1 VSRKPSPMDPFL
13 ARALSALE
21 EMEKKPVQAGGKAV
35 PLEALVPSPQPRRRF
50 ENLEALAESIRE
62 KGVLQPLLVRPLG
75 DGRYAIVAGERR
87 YRAAKMAGLAEVP
100 VRVLDLSEKEA
111 RLLALVENLQREDLN
126 PYEETLGVL
135 DLLSEELGKTREEV
149 VGLLRQMKNAKEG
162 RIRGNVAPK
171 DAQRV
176 EEIFNALGRMNWESF
191 IRHRLPLLG
200 LPEDLR
206 AALEEGT
213 LPYTAALELKKVK
226 DLEARARLLEEA
238 KGGLSLRE
246 LKAKVREVMAKEK
259 APPAWHKEVAAKLAR
274 LDPESLTPEK
284 RQEVERY
291 LKALLELLEGKGDER
306 APLAQLGD
314 EA

>member
-1 VSRKPSPMDPFL
+1 LKGLVEEAKSPATSHL
-13 ARALSALE
+13 
-21 EMEKKPVQAGGKAV
+21 
-35 PLEALVPSPQPRRRF
+35 PLEALLPSPQPRRRF
-50 ENLEALAESIRE
+50 ENLEALAQSIRE

-135 DLLSEELGKTREEV
+135 ELLSEELGKTREEV

-162 RIRGNVAPK
+162 RIRDNVVPK

-176 EEIFNALGRMNWESF
+176 EEIFKALGRMTWESF
-191 IRHRLPLLG
+191 VQHRLPLLG

-246 LKAKVREVMAKEK
+246 LRAKVREVLVKEK
-259 APPAWHKEVAAKLAR
+259 APPPWHKEVASRLAR
-274 LDPESLTPEK
+274 LDPESLPPEK
-284 RQEVERY
+284 RQEVERH
-291 LKALLELLEGKGDER
+291 LKALLELLG
-306 APLAQLGD
+306 
-314 EA
+314 

>member
-21 EMEKKPVQAGGKAV
+21 EMEKKPVQAGGKV
-35 PLEALVPSPQPRRRF
+35 LPLEALVPSPQPRRRF

-87 YRAAKMAGLAEVP
+87 YRAAKMAGLTEVP

-135 DLLSEELGKTREEV
+135 ELLSEELGKTREEV
-149 VGLLRQMKNAKEG
+149 VGLLERMRKEK
-162 RIRGNVAPK
+162 RGVVARNVAGTPE
-171 DAQRV
+171 AQKV
-176 EEIFNALGRMNWESF
+176 EAVFKALGRTTWETF
-191 IRHRLPLLG
+191 VRHRLPLLG

-206 AALEEGT
+206 AALEEGAI
-213 LPYTAALELKKVK
+213 PYTTALELKKVK
-226 DLEARARLLEEA
+226 DPEARTRLLEEA

-246 LKAKVREVMAKEK
+246 LRARVREALRREQ
-259 APPAWHKEVAAKLAR
+259 APHPLPKKVAARLAR
-274 LDPESLTPEK
+274 LDLEALPEEK
-284 RQEVERY
+284 RKRVEAY
-291 LKALLELLEGKGDER
+291 LEALHQLLE
-306 APLAQLGD
+306 
-314 EA
+314 

>member
-1 VSRKPSPMDPFL
+1 MSRKPSPMDPFL

-35 PLEALVPSPQPRRRF
+35 PLEALLPSPQPRRRF

-87 YRAAKMAGLAEVP
+87 YRAAKMAGLSEVP
-100 VRVLDLSEKEA
+100 VRVLEISEKEA

-149 VGLLRQMKNAKEG
+149 VALLRQMKNAKEG
-162 RIRGNVAPK
+162 RIRDNVVPK
-171 DAQRV
+171 EAQRV
-176 EEIFNALGRMNWESF
+176 EEIFRALGRMGWESF
-191 IRHRLPLLG
+191 VQHRLPLLS

-206 AALEEGT
+206 EALEAGAI
-213 LPYTAALELKKVK
+213 PYTAALELKKVK
-226 DLEARARLLEEA
+226 DEGLRRELLEEA
-238 KGGLSLRE
+238 RAGLSLRE
-246 LKAKVREVMAKEK
+246 LKARVREVLAKER
-259 APPAWHKEVAAKLAR
+259 APVPWHKEVVARLAR
-274 LDPESLTPEK
+274 LDLEALSPERRSLVEEK
-284 RQEVERY
+284 LRELR
-291 LKALLELLEGKGDER
+291 ELLE
-306 APLAQLGD
+306 
-314 EA
+314 

>member
-1 VSRKPSPMDPFL
+1 VSAIRAYLKGLVEEAKSPATSHL
-13 ARALSALE
+13 
-21 EMEKKPVQAGGKAV
+21 
-35 PLEALVPSPQPRRRF
+35 PLEALLPSPQPRRRF

-135 DLLSEELGKTREEV
+135 ELLSEELGKTREEV
-149 VGLLRQMKNAKEG
+149 VTLLHRMRDEA
-162 RIRGNVAPK
+162 RGKVPRNVAGNPE
-171 DAQRV
+171 AQKV
-176 EEIFNALGRMNWESF
+176 EAVFRALGRMTWETF
-191 IRHRLPLLG
+191 VRHRLPLLG

-206 AALEEGT
+206 AALEEGA

-226 DLEARARLLEEA
+226 DPEARARLLEEA

-246 LKAKVREVMAKEK
+246 LKARVREVMAKEK
-259 APPAWHKEVAAKLAR
+259 APPAWHKEVASRLAR
-274 LDPESLTPEK
+274 LDPESLPPEK
-284 RQEVERY
+284 RRAVERY
-291 LKALLELLEGKGDER
+291 LKALLKLLG
-306 APLAQLGD
+306 
-314 EA
+314 

>member
-1 VSRKPSPMDPFL
+1 MGVMERMFREAMGL
-13 ARALSALE
+13 AAKE
-21 EMEKKPVQAGGKAV
+21 EAFGTEVV
-35 PLEALVPSPQPRRRF
+35 PLSVLVPQAQPRRRF
-50 ENLEALAESIRE
+50 ENLETLAESIRE

-149 VGLLRQMKNAKEG
+149 VGLLRRMRKEK
-162 RIRGNVAPK
+162 RGEAGHNVMASPE
-171 DAQRV
+171 AQRA
-176 EEIFNALGRMNWESF
+176 EEVFQALGRMTWESF
-191 IRHRLPLLG
+191 VQNRLPLLG

-206 AALEEGT
+206 AALEEGAI
-213 LPYTAALELKKVK
+213 PYTAALELKKVK
-226 DLEARARLLEEA
+226 DPEARARLLEEA

-246 LKAKVREVMAKEK
+246 LKARVREALRREQ
-259 APPAWHKEVAAKLAR
+259 APHPLPKKVAARLAR
-274 LDPESLTPEK
+274 LDLEALPEEK
-284 RQEVERY
+284 RKRVEEH
-291 LKALLELLEGKGDER
+291 LEALQALLEGEDHEEVALDR
-306 APLAQLGD
+306 
-314 EA
+314 

>member
-1 VSRKPSPMDPFL
+1 MSAIRAYLKGLVEEAKSPATSHL
-13 ARALSALE
+13 
-21 EMEKKPVQAGGKAV
+21 
-35 PLEALVPSPQPRRRF
+35 PLEALLPSPQPRRRF

-100 VRVLDLSEKEA
+100 VRVLDLPEKEA

-135 DLLSEELGKTREEV
+135 ELLSEELGKTREEV

-162 RIRGNVAPK
+162 RIRDNVVPK

-176 EEIFNALGRMNWESF
+176 EEIFKALGRMTWESF
-191 IRHRLPLLG
+191 VQHRLPLLG

-213 LPYTAALELKKVK
+213 LSYTAALELKKVK
-226 DLEARARLLEEA
+226 DLNARARLLEEA

-246 LKAKVREVMAKEK
+246 LKARVREVLVKEK
-259 APPAWHKEVAAKLAR
+259 VPPPWHKEVATRLAR
-274 LDPESLTPEK
+274 LDPESLPPEK
-284 RQEVERY
+284 RRAVEEKVRE
-291 LKALLELLEGKGDER
+291 LLALLEKR
-306 APLAQLGD
+306 
-314 EA
+314 

>member
-1 VSRKPSPMDPFL
+1 VSRLDEVLGTALLKGK
-13 ARALSALE
+13 RA
-21 EMEKKPVQAGGKAV
+21 QGAGREVVKV

-149 VGLLRQMKNAKEG
+149 VGLLRRMRNEKEG
-162 RIRGNVAPK
+162 GGGPQRCGLSPE
-171 DAQRV
+171 AQRV
-176 EEIFNALGRMNWESF
+176 EEVFRALGRMTWESF
-191 IRHRLPLLG
+191 VQHRLPLLG

-246 LKAKVREVMAKEK
+246 LKARVREVMAKEK
-259 APPAWHKEVAAKLAR
+259 TPPPWHKEVASRLAR
-274 LDPESLTPEK
+274 LDPESLPPEK
-284 RQEVERY
+284 RRAVEEKVRE
-291 LKALLELLEGKGDER
+291 LLALLGGEE
-306 APLAQLGD
+306 
-314 EA
+314 

>member
-1 VSRKPSPMDPFL
+1 VNLTDMLKDLVVQKSEGQGETLP
-13 ARALSALE
+13 LSALV
-21 EMEKKPVQAGGKAV
+21 PQA
-35 PLEALVPSPQPRRRF
+35 QPRRRF
-50 ENLEALAESIRE
+50 EGLEVLAESIRE
-62 KGVLQPLLVRPLG
+62 QGVLQPLLVRSLG
-75 DGRYAIVAGERR
+75 NGRYAIVAGERR

-135 DLLSEELGKTREEV
+135 ELLSEELGKTREEV

-162 RIRGNVAPK
+162 RIRDNVVPK

-176 EEIFNALGRMNWESF
+176 EDIFKALGRMTWESF
-191 IRHRLPLLG
+191 VQHRLPLLG

-226 DLEARARLLEEA
+226 DPEARARLLEEA

-246 LKAKVREVMAKEK
+246 LKAKVREVLVKEK
-259 APPAWHKEVAAKLAR
+259 APPAWHKGVASRLAR
-274 LDPESLTPEK
+274 LDPESLPPEK
-284 RQEVERY
+284 RRAVEEKVRE
-291 LKALLELLEGKGDER
+291 LLALLGGEE
-306 APLAQLGD
+306 
-314 EA
+314 